1 MAPQA
6 GTTNTRDLTPDPAR
20 YQVDDLIID
29 LAPRRVRRAETVI
42 PLKAL
47 SFDLLVALVRAAPN
61 LLSFDQ
67 LSERVWPGLVV
78 TPETIVQRVK
88 LLRSALGDDP
98 HAPRYIEGVRGR
110 GYRMVAEVRRLTERQ
125 GTPESIVPPSLKE
138 RKEEESPNVHAGIA
152 ATETAIVSSPSATP
166 PAPPRPARWG
176 PLGWIGGP
184 LIMMALLAASW
195 AIVYYRGASKPAE
208 RTSVV
213 VSPVIHSLAVLPLDN
228 LSGDQAQEYFADGM
242 TDELITELGKI
253 GALRVISRTS
263 VMQYKGTRTPLSDIA
278 HKLNVEA
285 VLEGTVLRSGNRV
298 RITAQ
303 LVGTAPE
310 KHLWA
315 ESYERDLTDILTLQR
330 NVARDVARE
339 IRVKLSPREQ
349 LTLGAARPV
358 NPEAHI
364 AYLKGLFFLNKLS
377 PDDLHRSV
385 EFFDQAIA
393 LDPTYAQAYEGLSVT
408 HTYLGIF
415 GLIPSREAFPA
426 AKTAALKALELDST
440 LADAYAVLGQVSKQ
454 YERDWA
460 EAERMYRLALDLNP
474 AGWLARGWYAGL
486 LSSTGRFD
494 EAIKLDTQA
503 RALDPIS
510 VNSGTFLGRDLYRAR
525 RYDEAIKACQEALEL
540 DPRHVVALWFL
551 AQSLEQKHQ
560 FPEAIARLQT
570 ATSLSDGPPY
580 RAHLANAYAL
590 TGNRAKAL
598 KILEELTARSNERY
612 VVPLDIALI
621 YTGLG
626 DRDSA
631 FQWLEKAYQER
642 AARITE
648 LAEPHFDSL
657 RSDPRFADLM
667 RRIGL
672 PL

>member
-408 HTYLGIF
+408 HTYLGTF

-460 EAERMYRLALDLNP
+460 EAERMYRRALDLNP